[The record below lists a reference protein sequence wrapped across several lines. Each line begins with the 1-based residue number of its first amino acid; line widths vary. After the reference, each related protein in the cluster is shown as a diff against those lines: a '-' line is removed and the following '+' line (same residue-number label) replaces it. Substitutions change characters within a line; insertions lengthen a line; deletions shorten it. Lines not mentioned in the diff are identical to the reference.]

1 MYWTILKH
9 YPETRLR
16 LFSRSKVFFCKFP
29 NDEVKMIV
37 SCVGPT
43 LAFIQTVDEGQK
55 RKFCQWWF
63 QKMKASWMGNLKEGI
78 KGEYKEIRGDFKIFM
93 NTSCETSKLKGYLC
107 PNVLYINF
115 KLKTSP

>member
-1 MYWTILKH
+1 
-9 YPETRLR
+9 
-16 LFSRSKVFFCKFP
+16 
-29 NDEVKMIV
+29 
-37 SCVGPT
+37 
-43 LAFIQTVDEGQK
+43 
-55 RKFCQWWF
+55 
-63 QKMKASWMGNLKEGI
+63 MKASWMGNLKEGI